1 MLLLPLLSVLLLH
14 VSSLAKPNVL
24 FIVSDDLRPN
34 LGVYADVNQG
44 VVEAPHM
51 HTPNLDKLGRRSMVF
66 ESAYVQNA
74 LCNPSRTSFLTS
86 RRWLTSLTPSLPKMT
101 RCTTR

>member
-1 MLLLPLLSVLLLH
+1 MLLSLLSILLLPLSC
-14 VSSLAKPNVL
+14 LAKPNVL

-51 HTPNLDKLGRRSMVF
+51 HTPNLDEVGVVKHCKYHVYLWF
-66 ESAYVQNA
+66 L
-74 LCNPSRTSFLTS
+74 LC
-86 RRWLTSLTPSLPKMT
+86 
-101 RCTTR
+101 